1 MDGMFGQIW
10 EWLATVDI
18 TSVWAF
24 CFGILLLCGFGLPV
38 PEDITLVTMGY
49 MTHRLVDGVPGADAR
64 VSVAIAVAIGM
75 AGVLLGDACMF
86 TLGRKLGGRLLPRW
100 PFRVMFGK
108 GRLERATTFLQE
120 HGPKVLFSA
129 RFMPGLRS
137 VVFFTSGTLQVPL
150 RTFLFYDGLAA
161 LLSVPALVLSSW
173 YWGEQIDVVIA
184 KAQAA
189 EHGIV
194 AVIVVIVLAVLG
206 KTWWSERKRR
216 REEAAAAALKL
227 P

>member
-1 MDGMFGQIW
+1 MDGVFGQIW
-10 EWLATVDI
+10 ERLATVDI

-49 MTHRLVDGVPGADAR
+49 MTHRLVDGVPGADGR

-75 AGVLLGDACMF
+75 AGVLIGDACMF
-86 TLGRKLGGRLLPRW
+86 TLGSKLGGRLLTRW
-100 PFRVMFGK
+100 PFRTLFGK

-137 VVFFTSGTLQVPL
+137 VVFFTSGTLQVRL
-150 RTFLFYDGLAA
+150 RTFLWYDGLAA

-173 YWGEQIDVVIA
+173 YWGAQIDVVIA

-194 AVIVVIVLAVLG
+194 AVIGLVVLAVVA
-206 KTWWSERKRR
+206 KSWWSERKRR
-216 REEAAAAALKL
+216 RDEAARVV
-227 P
+227 PPT